1 MQILLDT
8 QKCYGSS
15 YPWSC
20 PTALLVKKPR
30 KKYSQHLLSA
40 TCNPDLLPSV
50 TNSHWPPIY
59 SNTDLVP
66 GTTATIECFEG
77 FHFPGTPVAINTPV
91 PTLPT
96 TTAPPIPIS
105 REFLKHF
112 FVISPTVSQYI
123 PPNGGDNRK
132 VNNGDKLGRINEP
145 NRDNCCASC
154 YLADFKFTNFG
165 FWVLGGCPKKR
176 PFYGQADRKG

>member
-30 KKYSQHLLSA
+30 KKYSQLLLSA

-77 FHFPGTPVAINTPV
+77 FHFHGTPVAINTPV

-105 REFLKHF
+105 REFLNF
-112 FVISPTVSQYI
+112 F
-123 PPNGGDNRK
+123 
-132 VNNGDKLGRINEP
+132 
-145 NRDNCCASC
+145 C
-154 YLADFKFTNFG
+154 DFPHSES
-165 FWVLGGCPKKR
+165 VYPAKR
-176 PFYGQADRKG
+176 RRQQESEQWGQAWKD

>member
-1 MQILLDT
+1 MRFFMAPLLGTIAPLSLLYLCKLSEFDIYSTLLYCAHCFQKWKTSASMQILLDT

-30 KKYSQHLLSA
+30 KKYSQLLLSA

-77 FHFPGTPVAINTPV
+77 FHFHGTPVAINTPV

-112 FVISPTVSQYI
+112 
-123 PPNGGDNRK
+123 
-132 VNNGDKLGRINEP
+132 
-145 NRDNCCASC
+145 
-154 YLADFKFTNFG
+154 
-165 FWVLGGCPKKR
+165 
-176 PFYGQADRKG
+176 